1 MATIKANKAG
11 MRRAWWRHAAAALEQ
26 PQTSAEHV
34 RIFAELQAAKVAYA
48 PAVEVEAFMTW
59 AASVQG
65 WEAADPPPTGI
76 LWAVPGNSA
85 DKGRSFDDVLA
96 AVTQAGSVQAGAE
109 KLGVSKQSLYKRRD
123 WPAIYARLPEAMRD
137 RKRAA

>member
-1 MATIKANKAG
+1 MATIKANKQ
-11 MRRAWWRHAAAALEQ
+11 RLSDPWWANAVDADVPVPGDPTIKAML
-26 PQTSAEHV
+26 
-34 RIFAELQAAKVAYA
+34 AELQAAKVAYA
-48 PAVEVEAFMTW
+48 PAGEVDAFMAW

-65 WEAADPPPTGI
+65 WEATTQPTDGI
-76 LWAVPGNSA
+76 LWAVAGNSA